1 MYQIL
6 DQGKN
11 FFEPQQP
18 RRPVREHVPLWLRW
32 ALIFFILT
40 NIGSFI
46 ATTVITVM
54 NIDGIIEKLVSKGQ
68 LSHEDLRRVK
78 VMIGD
83 DLLMVFVLFYLGFL
97 PTISTLS
104 S

>member
-78 VMIGD
+78 VITD
-83 DLLMVFVLFYLGFL
+83 NLWMVFVLFCFFV

>member
-78 VMIGD
+78 VITD
-83 DLLMVFVLFYLGFL
+83 HLLMVFVFIL
-97 PTISTLS
+97 PTIYTLS